1 MAIYKDYNHNNTT
14 IIKSVALF
22 IYNIKVLIFLGFNFP
37 LLRFL
42 ESYLVFHL
50 SESYLS
56 HLKRQLLEEL
66 SEDSLEVFDRLD
78 V

>member
-42 ESYLVFHL
+42 ESSLVFHL